1 MADENTA
8 AQDGGA
14 QQQTQGQMRMQK
26 IYVKDISLE
35 TPNSP
40 QVFMQQQQFQPQ
52 VDFNINANSQRI
64 QEDLFEVTL
73 NVTVTVKNGE
83 QTAFLVEVQQA
94 GLFTLTGFQSQQL
107 HYMLGAYC
115 PSVLFPYARESVS
128 DLVTRSGFPP
138 LLLEPVNFDAAYG
151 QHLEQQQAQPAPTTA
166 S

>member
-1 MADENTA
+1 MADENNA
-8 AQDGGA
+8 AQNGGA
-14 QQQTQGQMRMQK
+14 QQQTQGQFRMQK

-40 QVFMQQQQFQPQ
+40 QMFMQQQQFQPK

-64 QEDLFEVTL
+64 QNDLFEVTIHA
-73 NVTVTVKNGE
+73 TVTVKNGE

-94 GLFTLTGFQSQQL
+94 GLFSLTGFQPQQL

-115 PSVLFPYARESVS
+115 PSVLFPYAREAVS

-151 QHLEQQQAQPAPTTA
+151 QHLEQQAQAGAQQAN
-166 S
+166 